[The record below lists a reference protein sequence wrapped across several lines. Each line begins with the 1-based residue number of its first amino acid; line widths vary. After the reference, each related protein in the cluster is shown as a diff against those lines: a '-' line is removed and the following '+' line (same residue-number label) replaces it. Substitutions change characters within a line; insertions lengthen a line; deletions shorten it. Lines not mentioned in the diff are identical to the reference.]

1 MSMPPGIMQQLLM
14 QRLQQPTGGMPTAGG
29 GNAGPL
35 MQGHISPT
43 NAASQLMQ
51 KIMLMK
57 ALQNAPQTP
66 GGATGGQQRQANAML
81 PQTNALMAQPN
92 PQLQQRTNQSL
103 AQNPMLQALQQ
114 PPPVADQSLQP
125 IAGYS

>member
-1 MSMPPGIMQQLLM
+1 MSMPPELMQQLLM
-14 QRLQQPTGGMPTAGG
+14 QRLQQPVGGMPTAGG

-35 MQGHISPT
+35 MQGHVTPA

-51 KIMLMK
+51 KIMLMR
-57 ALQNAPQTP
+57 ALQNPPQSF
-66 GGATGGQQRQANAML
+66 QQRQANRML
-81 PQTNALMAQPN
+81 PQTNATMNAQTPQIMN
-92 PQLQQRTNQSL
+92 QLQQGTDQSL
-103 AQNPMLQALQQ
+103 AQNPALQALQQ